1 MFENCSGL
9 TSLDVSNFNT
19 AKVINMYDMFSRCS
33 SLTSLDVSSFNTANV
48 TDMFEMFRGCSS
60 LTSLDVSNFNTA
72 NATDMRDM
80 FRGCSGLTTVY
91 CNDSWSCN
99 LSENMFND
107 CASLVGAISY
117 DEAKTD
123 VTFANPTTGYFTA
136 VAKGDANGDGDISDE
151 DVKTAEGH
159 IMGNKSTK
167 YVFVGADSNG
177 DGKIN
182 VADIVDIVNK
192 KK

>member
-1 MFENCSGL
+1 MYGMFEGCSKL

-19 AKVINMYDMFSRCS
+19 TNVTDMYGMFEGCS
-33 SLTSLDVSSFNTANV
+33 NLESLDVSKFNTANV
-48 TDMFEMFRGCSS
+48 TNMSSMFYGCST
-60 LTSLDVSNFNTA
+60 LKTL
-72 NATDMRDM
+72 
-80 FRGCSGLTTVY
+80 Y
-91 CNDSWSCN
+91 CNDSWSCDN
-99 LSENMFND
+99 SQGMFTA
-107 CASLVGAISY
+107 CTSLVGAISY

-136 VAKGDANGDGDISDE
+136 VAKGDANGDGEISDE

-159 IMGNKSTK
+159 IMGNKPTK